1 MPSGLGQRFDRPV
14 SYAVSISNGTVK
26 AGPGILY
33 GWITTTTGDLEPTD
47 GATPIGRV
55 QTTAATVVTF
65 PNGIVMGTNISFSAS
80 ACVATIFYV

>member
-1 MPSGLGQRFDRPV
+1 MPQGLGKRLDRPV
-14 SYAVSISNGTVK
+14 SYAVSVSNGTVK

-47 GATPIGRV
+47 GAVPIGRV

-65 PNGIVMGTNISFSAS
+65 PNGINMETNISFSAS
-80 ACVATIFYV
+80 AAVATIFYV